1 MAQEHVLL
9 PRERY
14 ENLLKKIEEQRQQS
28 DDEKKSI
35 EKQHHEDM
43 KKIESRDSLRVPEE
57 VIKKMKKKKFAN
69 KKKGV
74 KKSQRK
80 GVEDTKGPKK
90 NEDIMNHQNDL
101 SERPQGFQQ
110 YLNLRIGLDFN
121 LSIKY

>member
-14 ENLLKKIEEQRQQS
+14 ENLLKKIEEQRQS

-35 EKQHHEDM
+35 KIQHHEDM

-80 GVEDTKGPKK
+80 GVEDTKEPTK

-101 SERPQGFQQ
+101 SERPPGIPAISEFK
-110 YLNLRIGLDFN
+110 NWIRF
-121 LSIKY
+121 